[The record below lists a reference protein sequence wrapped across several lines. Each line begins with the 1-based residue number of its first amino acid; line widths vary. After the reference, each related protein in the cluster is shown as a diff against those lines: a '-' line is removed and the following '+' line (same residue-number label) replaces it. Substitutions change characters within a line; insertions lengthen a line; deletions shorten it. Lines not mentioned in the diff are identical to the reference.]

1 MKNMRQAEEC
11 GLQRFQRG
19 FEARFEGLRHRYKGI
34 LQHSIQHRRP
44 FLIGFIAV
52 VALSFLLVPFLGSNF
67 FPAVDSGQV
76 LIHARV
82 PVGTRVEETA
92 KRFAQ
97 IEWRSA
103 RSSRT
108 GRS

>member
-1 MKNMRQAEEC
+1 V
-11 GLQRFQRG
+11 
-19 FEARFEGLRHRYKGI
+19 
-34 LQHSIQHRRP
+34 

-92 KRFAQ
+92 KRFAR
-97 IEWRSA
+97 IEKAIRRSFPAA
-103 RSSRT
+103 RS
-108 GRS
+108 

>member
-1 MKNMRQAEEC
+1 MRCRATR
-11 GLQRFQRG
+11 LQRFQRG
-19 FEARFEGLRHRYKGI
+19 FEARFERLRHGY
-34 LQHSIQHRRP
+34 RRP
-44 FLIGFIAV
+44 EKAMARRKAFLIGFVAV

-92 KRFAQ
+92 VRFAKDRAR
-97 IEWRSA
+97 RSA
-103 RSSRT
+103 A
-108 GRS
+108 